1 MKGGKAPAKGA
12 PAKGAPAKPDPKKA
26 PVVAV
31 PDENE
36 EKNKRPLPEPHQ
48 HVNQEIRDFLLHF
61 KSDRL
66 IHISCDK
73 ATQARQ
79 REPEETVKLLET
91 RVKDRETAQKEIEA
105 EH

>member
-1 MKGGKAPAKGA
+1 
-12 PAKGAPAKPDPKKA
+12 
-26 PVVAV
+26 
-31 PDENE
+31 
-36 EKNKRPLPEPHQ
+36 
-48 HVNQEIRDFLLHF
+48 LHF

-105 EH
+105 EHLAREQHKEQREKFKEQVFKLDIEAHRAQYKEQMTALM